1 MKDTSPED
9 VDEMSRVDF
18 DGGIV
23 NANDADKEPHEPVE
37 VGNRMFNEGPDFL
50 IV

>member
-1 MKDTSPED
+1 MKNTPPEGA
-9 VDEMSRVDF
+9 DEIGQVDF
-18 DGGIV
+18 GGGIV